1 MLRRLGP
8 AAGLRLGPQV
18 PEAAPSSGPTWPR
31 ACTVEAE
38 PARARR
44 VRGWRDEAVER
55 LRGGGQNEIIPAR
68 AQPAS
73 ERHPT
78 QRRPSAITARPQ
90 VRRAADICARSG
102 GGSERHGR
110 RGARDSTLGVCDW
123 NEAWRSV
130 APHLPMGFT
139 VTSKGGS
146 DSSKVERRFWFL
158 QASARACLSSRH
170 AWARGPEPVACP
182 VEDRAGHGGAHG
194 RGWVRARAQTRAWQ
208 GLRRRLSS
216 PPHAATIVLNEKL
229 SGRQTK

>member
-1 MLRRLGP
+1 MGP

-38 PARARR
+38 PVRARR

-102 GGSERHGR
+102 GGSGR
-110 RGARDSTLGVCDW
+110 AYRRRACGPAFYLCGSS
-123 NEAWRSV
+123 EAWRSV
-130 APHLPMGFT
+130 APHLPMGLTFT
-139 VTSKGGS
+139 PKGGS
-146 DSSKVERRFWFL
+146 DFPKVERRFWFL

-208 GLRRRLSS
+208 GLRRRLSR
-216 PPHAATIVLNEKL
+216 PPHAATIVLNEDL
-229 SGRQTK
+229 

>member
-1 MLRRLGP
+1 MGP

-18 PEAAPSSGPTWPR
+18 PEAAPSSSPTWPR

-110 RGARDSTLGVCDW
+110 RGARSWTFCVWAW

-130 APHLPMGFT
+130 APHLPRAGIFSPET
-139 VTSKGGS
+139 TS
-146 DSSKVERRFWFL
+146 DIPEVERRFWFL
-158 QASARACLSSRH
+158 QASARACYPSRH
-170 AWARGPEPVACP
+170 AWAAGRESWRGPSEIEQAAAVRMIARGCAR
-182 VEDRAGHGGAHG
+182 ERSLG
-194 RGWVRARAQTRAWQ
+194 RGSACGGGIQRSTMAS
-208 GLRRRLSS
+208 LLNYPSKS
-216 PPHAATIVLNEKL
+216 P
-229 SGRQTK
+229 

>member
-1 MLRRLGP
+1 MGP

-18 PEAAPSSGPTWPR
+18 PEAAPSSSPTWPR

-110 RGARDSTLGVCDW
+110 RGGRNSTLSVCNW
-123 NEAWRSV
+123 SEAWRSV
-130 APHLPMGFT
+130 APHLPRARADSSNN
-139 VTSKGGS
+139 VR

-158 QASARACLSSRH
+158 QASARACYPSRH
-170 AWARGPEPVACP
+170 AWAAGRESWRGPSEIEQAAAVRMIARGCAR
-182 VEDRAGHGGAHG
+182 ERSLG
-194 RGWVRARAQTRAWQ
+194 RGSACGGGKKPSAMAS
-208 GLRRRLSS
+208 LLNYPSKS
-216 PPHAATIVLNEKL
+216 P
-229 SGRQTK
+229 

>member
-1 MLRRLGP
+1 MGP

-18 PEAAPSSGPTWPR
+18 PEAAPSSSPTWPR
-31 ACTVEAE
+31 ACTVETE

-102 GGSERHGR
+102 GPG
-110 RGARDSTLGVCDW
+110 L
-123 NEAWRSV
+123 
-130 APHLPMGFT
+130 
-139 VTSKGGS
+139 
-146 DSSKVERRFWFL
+146 
-158 QASARACLSSRH
+158 
-170 AWARGPEPVACP
+170 
-182 VEDRAGHGGAHG
+182 GHGGRGVCNSTFVYMCAIQVRPAARWLSTCRWPVAVFPWVG
-194 RGWVRARAQTRAWQ
+194 RDFPRSNEECASPLRSREARIDPEGTG
-208 GLRRRLSS
+208 GLVSS
-216 PPHAATIVLNEKL
+216 LLNE
-229 SGRQTK
+229 RER

>member
-1 MLRRLGP
+1 MGP

-18 PEAAPSSGPTWPR
+18 PEAAPSSSPTWPR

-102 GGSERHGR
+102 GGSERHVR
-110 RGARDSTLGVCDW
+110 RGARSWTLGVCAS

-130 APHLPMGFT
+130 APPLPMGLTFT
-139 VTSKGGS
+139 PKGGS
-146 DSSKVERRFWFL
+146 DFPKVERRFWFL

-208 GLRRRLSS
+208 GLRRRLTSA
-216 PPHAATIVLNEKL
+216 PHAATIVLNENL

>member
-8 AAGLRLGPQV
+8 AAGLKLGPQV
-18 PEAAPSSGPTWPR
+18 PEAAPSSSPTWPR

-90 VRRAADICARSG
+90 VRRAP
-102 GGSERHGR
+102 
-110 RGARDSTLGVCDW
+110 T
-123 NEAWRSV
+123 
-130 APHLPMGFT
+130 
-139 VTSKGGS
+139 
-146 DSSKVERRFWFL
+146 
-158 QASARACLSSRH
+158 SARAVEVAL
-170 AWARGPEPVACP
+170 RGMGDEATVI
-182 VEDRAGHGGAHG
+182 
-194 RGWVRARAQTRAWQ
+194 
-208 GLRRRLSS
+208 RLHS
-216 PPHAATIVLNEKL
+216 LLFE
-229 SGRQTK
+229 

>member
-1 MLRRLGP
+1 MGP

-18 PEAAPSSGPTWPR
+18 PEAAPSSSPTWPR
-31 ACTVEAE
+31 ACAVEAE

-102 GGSERHGR
+102 GGSGRAYR
-110 RGARDSTLGVCDW
+110 RGACGPDFYLCGSS
-123 NEAWRSV
+123 EAWRSV
-130 APHLPMGFT
+130 APHLPMGLTFT
-139 VTSKGGS
+139 PKGGS
-146 DSSKVERRFWFL
+146 DFPKVERRFWFL
-158 QASARACLSSRH
+158 QASARACLSSWH

-216 PPHAATIVLNEKL
+216 PPHAATIVLNENL